1 MNLHSETAAR
11 STMMCKQFG
20 LLNLLLTFGGSPCS
34 NEWCIFA
41 EFCTD
46 LANNILHPRDWDPGF
61 LSSPHH
67 IKLPPTHYLDDTTH
81 FTPAAELDVEIP
93 NDDMGQIDDF
103 IDDGIVIVPD
113 IIKKNKS

>member
-1 MNLHSETAAR
+1 
-11 STMMCKQFG
+11 
-20 LLNLLLTFGGSPCS
+20 
-34 NEWCIFA
+34 
-41 EFCTD
+41 
-46 LANNILHPRDWDPGF
+46 

-67 IKLPPTHYLDDTTH
+67 IKLPPAHYLDDTTH

-113 IIKKNKS
+113 IIKKNKSWGVACNANSNPHFVLPLRSQQTYL